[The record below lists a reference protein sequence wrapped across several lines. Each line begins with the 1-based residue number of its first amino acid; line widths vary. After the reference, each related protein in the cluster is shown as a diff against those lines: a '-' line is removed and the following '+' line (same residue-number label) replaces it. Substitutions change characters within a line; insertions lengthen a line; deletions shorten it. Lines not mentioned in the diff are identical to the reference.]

1 MSLIFW
7 YEIRIYQLFIDY
19 ELIFPKLKVSLTR
32 EMQPSMLLRLLR
44 KLCTDVSVLTEY
56 TTVALR
62 LLTLHYDRCA
72 KYYGSG
78 GQGSYG
84 SASEEE
90 KRLTMLLFSNI
101 FDSLAKMEYDPDLF
115 TQSLPCLTA
124 IACALP
130 PDYSLTPSQL
140 DENLTKSCIRKN

>member
-1 MSLIFW
+1 
-7 YEIRIYQLFIDY
+7 
-19 ELIFPKLKVSLTR
+19 
-32 EMQPSMLLRLLR
+32 MLLRLLR
-44 KLCTDVSVLTEY
+44 KLCNDVSVLTDY

-62 LLTLHYDRCA
+62 LLTLHYERCS
-72 KYYGSG
+72 KYYSSG

-90 KRLTMLLFSNI
+90 RRLTMVLFSNI

-124 IACALP
+124 IAAALP
-130 PDYSLTPSQL
+130 PDYSLTTTNL
-140 DENLTKSCIRKN
+140 DDIINKNGTQTISTLLLTLKSYG